1 MGTEETDLPK
11 LAAPARRALMGAGYT
26 RLEHLTE
33 VKESE
38 VMRLHGMGP
47 NALRALRAASRS
59 AACPS
64 ALDDTHG
71 QRGRIARARGGGL
84 AAVAGSAALQQPHG
98 SCLGWWRTVAV
109 RAYGGVAEVH
119 VSLRTP
125 QVELVPCRRRQIA
138 SAWSIPPR

>member
-47 NALRALRAASRS
+47 NALRALRAA
-59 AACPS
+59 
-64 ALDDTHG
+64 LEE
-71 QRGRIARARGGGL
+71 RGLSFRAG
-84 AAVAGSAALQQPHG
+84 
-98 SCLGWWRTVAV
+98 
-109 RAYGGVAEVH
+109 
-119 VSLRTP
+119 
-125 QVELVPCRRRQIA
+125 
-138 SAWSIPPR
+138 